1 VDHKKLAEVVELLE
15 EALAPEP
22 LVDEREP
29 STEEIDSSIN
39 KLESQIEKKDV
50 SEQPITETVNTVTK
64 KPSKERG
71 SARTIKILSL
81 KQAKT
86 QLNKPKRAIAA
97 AIIIAV
103 GLGFRIFKGF
113 GPTKTGVA
121 TKKWAIV
128 SAQKGKDE
136 LIIIDVLIR
145 DNNHVA
151 QIKSTKRMLRAQ
163 FLNSICPTP
172 ESGVKRMISAGWNLW
187 ITLKS
192 KSATLTGGTCK
203 Y

>member
-1 VDHKKLAEVVELLE
+1 MGRNACKKRLPNE
-15 EALAPEP
+15 
-22 LVDEREP
+22 
-29 STEEIDSSIN
+29 
-39 KLESQIEKKDV
+39 
-50 SEQPITETVNTVTK
+50 
-64 KPSKERG
+64 
-71 SARTIKILSL
+71 
-81 KQAKT
+81 
-86 QLNKPKRAIAA
+86 
-97 AIIIAV
+97 
-103 GLGFRIFKGF
+103 
-113 GPTKTGVA
+113 
-121 TKKWAIV
+121 KWAIV

-172 ESGVKRMISAGWNLW
+172 EPGVKRMISAGWNLW

-192 KSATLTGGTCK
+192 KSATLTGGTYK